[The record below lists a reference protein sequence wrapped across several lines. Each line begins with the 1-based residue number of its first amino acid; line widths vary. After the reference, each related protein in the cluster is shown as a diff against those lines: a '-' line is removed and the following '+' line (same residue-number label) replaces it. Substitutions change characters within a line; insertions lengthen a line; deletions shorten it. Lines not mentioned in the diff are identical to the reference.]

1 MGLAIQKRFVD
12 TVTTRLPW
20 LPRKA
25 VVPLSLALVFAPIS
39 VLAFSYGPI
48 VSVQPESGTL
58 SGGTTA
64 VADASASGG
73 QSVKFGTAGAST
85 CSTKPDATN
94 TGPSGTLTTDNRSS
108 LSTANEVIE
117 NKTFPGDIAIYADG
131 VELRNVHVNGD
142 ILINEANGVVIDHVS
157 TSGVGVSS
165 ASDTTIQYAR
175 VNAYEDDSFHLTSDG
190 ASYISNVTIEHS
202 FIDRPT
208 FEPGSESHWDGV
220 QIRGAENVTIFCN
233 NFDVGEWQDP
243 YNVIIYL
250 EPANGNNDNIIV
262 DNNWLNGGNFAFMS
276 GLPKEPVR
284 FSITNNKLYSEDFNF
299 GLCYLGGG
307 YTPTNLADVIQTGNT
322 LDGAPIAR
330 VCNESDI

>member
-1 MGLAIQKRFVD
+1 MALPIQKRFVD

-20 LPRKA
+20 LPCKA
-25 VVPLSLALVFAPIS
+25 VMPLALTIVLGPALT
-39 VLAFSYGPI
+39 VLAFSYGPM
-48 VSVQPESGTL
+48 VSVQSESGAL
-58 SGGTTA
+58 SGGATS
-64 VADASASGG
+64 VVDASASGG
-73 QSVKFGTAGAST
+73 QSMRFGTPSS

-94 TGPSGTLTTDNRSS
+94 TGPSGALTADSRES
-108 LSTANEVIE
+108 LWTANEVIE
-117 NKTFPGDIAIYADG
+117 NKTFPGDVVIYADG
-131 VELRNVHVNGD
+131 VELRNVHVTGN
-142 ILINEANGVVIDHVS
+142 ILVNEANGVVIDHVS
-157 TSGVGVSS
+157 TQGVAVSS
-165 ASDTTIQYAR
+165 ATDTTIQYAR

-208 FEPGSESHWDGV
+208 FEPGSLSHWDGV

-243 YNVIIYL
+243 YNVIIYS
-250 EPANGNNDNIIV
+250 EPANGNNDNVVV
-262 DNNWLNGGNFAFMS
+262 DNNWFNGGNFAIMA
-276 GLPKEPVR
+276 GALKEPMR
-284 FSITNNKLYSEDFNF
+284 FFITNNKLLSADFNF

-307 YTPTNLADVIQTGNT
+307 FTPQNLNDVIQTGNT